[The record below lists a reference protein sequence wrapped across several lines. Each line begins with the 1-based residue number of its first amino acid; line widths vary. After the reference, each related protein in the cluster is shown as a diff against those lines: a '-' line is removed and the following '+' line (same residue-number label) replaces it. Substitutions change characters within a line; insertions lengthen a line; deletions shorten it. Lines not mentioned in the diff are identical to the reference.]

1 MLRGVRIHSQ
11 CTRRLCW
18 GLIHPAQSTSRQF
31 AAKHHDDNSPSAAS
45 PPNEPQNISSRPST
59 EPPTES
65 STTSPHAV
73 EESQL
78 SRLLGQIAENG
89 AALRLRADE
98 VVAMAAARASR
109 LGESLN
115 KVTGYHEIE
124 QLKRAVV
131 ENGTHANIIYFVF

>member
-1 MLRGVRIHSQ
+1 
-11 CTRRLCW
+11 
-18 GLIHPAQSTSRQF
+18 
-31 AAKHHDDNSPSAAS
+31 
-45 PPNEPQNISSRPST
+45 
-59 EPPTES
+59 
-65 STTSPHAV
+65 
-73 EESQL
+73 
-78 SRLLGQIAENG
+78 LGQIAENG